1 MACSKKFE
9 KEMVSSGHRWIA
21 GTDEVGRGALAGP
34 VVAAA
39 VILNLYDVPVGIDD
53 SKKLTRLQRERLAL
67 EIERRAVAFS
77 VTRVDHREI
86 DRINI
91 LQASLLAM
99 ERAVK
104 ALQPSADYVLIDGRQ
119 KVPHLECP
127 QLTIV
132 KGDST
137 SVSIAAASIIAKVA
151 RDQLMREYDEQ
162 YPGYGFAE
170 HVGYNTRGH
179 QAAIARLGPSAI
191 HRMTFHGVRTFQ
203 PSLDLFVD

>member
-1 MACSKKFE
+1 MDLTK
-9 KEMVSSGHRWIA
+9 
-21 GTDEVGRGALAGP
+21 GARRLAGRSS
-34 VVAAA
+34 AAA
-39 VILNLYDVPVGIDD
+39 VILNRYDVRMESDD
-53 SKKLTRLQRERLAL
+53 SKRLTKLQRERLAI
-67 EIERRAVAFS
+67 EIERRAVAFC
-77 VTRVDHREI
+77 VTRVEHGEI

-91 LQASLLAM
+91 LNASLLAM

-127 QLTIV
+127 QLAIV

-151 RDQLMREYDEQ
+151 RDQLMKEYDEE

-170 HVGYNTRGH
+170 HVGYNTRMH

-191 HRMTFHGVRTFQ
+191 HRRTFHGVLTCQ
-203 PSLDLFVD
+203 LSLELFVD